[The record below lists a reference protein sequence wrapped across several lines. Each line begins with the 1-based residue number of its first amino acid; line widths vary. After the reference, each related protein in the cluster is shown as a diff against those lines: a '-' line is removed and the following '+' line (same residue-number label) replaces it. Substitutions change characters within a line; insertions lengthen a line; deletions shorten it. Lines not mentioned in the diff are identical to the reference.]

1 MLSALMRRMHKSV
14 YESRT
19 RALVD
24 AIRPHLQA
32 GDRVLDVGCGTGALG
47 RAMMDAPGGPAGI
60 HVEGLERVRR
70 GNEAIEVH
78 EYDGVTMPL
87 ADGSFDVVMLADVIH
102 HEADPLR
109 LISEASR
116 VAGRIVIIKDHRLGA
131 FFAQQR
137 ISLLDWAANAPYG
150 VPCLYRYNTLPQ
162 WADWYQKLG
171 LKVRQE
177 ITSMKL
183 YPPAYNWFFGN
194 RLQYFAVLSP
204 SRQAS
209 SVKDP
214 VVERSAPGLSG

>member
-14 YESRT
+14 YESRI

-24 AIRPHLQA
+24 VICPHLEK

-47 RAMMDAPGGPAGI
+47 RALMDSPHCPPGV

-70 GNEAIEVH
+70 GNEAIVVH
-78 EYDGVTMPL
+78 EYDGVTMPM
-87 ADGSFDVVMLADVIH
+87 ADASVDVVMLADVIH
-102 HEADPLR
+102 HEEDPLR
-109 LISEASR
+109 LLSEASR
-116 VAGRIVIIKDHRLGA
+116 VARRIVIVKDHRLGA
-131 FFAQQR
+131 PFAQQR

-162 WADWYQKLG
+162 WGEWYKKLG
-171 LKVRQE
+171 LSVKQE
-177 ITSMKL
+177 VTSMKL

-204 SRQAS
+204 AR
-209 SVKDP
+209 
-214 VVERSAPGLSG
+214 